1 MLSASPHP
9 RPVSTKSMVQARLR
23 SRGTL
28 LAPLVLMVAAVSAK
42 DGAPAVPVTV
52 ALAEQRDVAHQQPS
66 VGTVQSLHSVV
77 IRPQVS
83 GLLTEVRFK
92 EGQLVE
98 RGTLLARIDDRSI
111 QAALSRAQAEKAS
124 KQAQLRMAELDFERY
139 RNLGDQNVVS
149 RQTLDKQAA
158 LVDELK
164 ADIQASEAAL
174 VEQRVLLSFTQIVSP
189 VRGRVGIRRVDPGNL
204 VQAGDARGL
213 VSVTQIDPISV
224 VFTLP
229 QDALLQLHDVA
240 NNPAAARV
248 TAYDRDAGVQLATGQ
263 LTTFDNEI
271 DATTGT
277 IRLRAQF
284 DNKGGKLWPGQFV
297 AVQLQTGV
305 TSNAIVVPARAV
317 GHGLTGPFV
326 FRIRN
331 SKAEV
336 VPVTLSYQDDEI
348 AVVSKGVAA
357 RDSIVV
363 DGQSRL
369 KAGTSVQATLVTEA
383 GHGAGS

>member
-1 MLSASPHP
+1 MAQ
-9 RPVSTKSMVQARLR
+9 VRLR
-23 SRGTL
+23 NHRALLVPLTL
-28 LAPLVLMVAAVSAK
+28 MAAVVSAK
-42 DGAPAVPVTV
+42 EDAPAVPVTT
-52 ALAEQRDVAHQQPS
+52 AMAEQRDVPHRQPS

-83 GLLTEVRFK
+83 GVLTEVRFK

-111 QAALSRAQAEKAS
+111 QAALARAQAQKAS
-124 KQAQLRMAELDFERY
+124 KEAQLRMAELDFARY
-139 RNLGDQNVVS
+139 RNLSDQNVVS

-164 ADIQASEAAL
+164 ADIQGSEAAL
-174 VEQRVLLSFTQIVSP
+174 IEQRVLLSFTQIVSP
-189 VRGRVGIRRVDPGNL
+189 VRGRVGIRRVDAGNL
-204 VQAGDARGL
+204 VQAGDARGI
-213 VSVTQIDPISV
+213 VTVTQIDPISV

-229 QDALLQLHDVA
+229 QDTLLQLHDIA
-240 NNPAAARV
+240 NNAAAARV
-248 TAYDRDAGVQLATGQ
+248 TAFDRDAGLLLATGQ

-284 DNKGGKLWPGQFV
+284 DNKDGKLWPGQFV

-305 TSNAIVVPARAV
+305 TPNAIVVPARAI
-317 GHGLTGPFV
+317 GQGLNGPFV
-326 FRIRN
+326 FRIRD
-331 SKAEV
+331 SKTEV
-336 VPVTLSYQDDEI
+336 IPVTIAYQDDEI

-357 RDSIVV
+357 RDTVVV

-369 KAGTSVQATLVTEA
+369 KAGTPVKATLAAGA
-383 GHGAGS
+383 GHVAGS